1 MKWCKF
7 VAFFDNFDDFISD
20 DCGACKLL
28 AAMDN
33 TVTNCIDL
41 FKRFDNAVF
50 SVCQTIKN
58 ELDCFC
64 MGRHWRFDCHLL
76 AAGWCVNNTAA
87 VNANSF
93 TKAFCLYSFCCHV
106 D

>member
-41 FKRFDNAVF
+41 FKRFDNGGENAGVSGQESEIGVN
-50 SVCQTIKN
+50 SV
-58 ELDCFC
+58 
-64 MGRHWRFDCHLL
+64 
-76 AAGWCVNNTAA
+76 
-87 VNANSF
+87 NS
-93 TKAFCLYSFCCHV
+93 
-106 D
+106 

>member
-20 DCGACKLL
+20 DCGTCKLL

-58 ELDCFC
+58 ELVASVWVGIGDSIVIFSPP
-64 MGRHWRFDCHLL
+64 
-76 AAGWCVNNTAA
+76 AGV
-87 VNANSF
+87 
-93 TKAFCLYSFCCHV
+93 
-106 D
+106 